1 MCRAHLQGLGSNRG
15 FHSALDVCSAMQVLR
30 TEGLEAALLER
41 GFCFDVMML
50 APMGFQKGIIQPG
63 VGWTADVTTRYL
75 PEVNLVVPLVHRQ
88 PVSVST
94 HIWLFFLTGN
104 PVRSTH
110 L

>member
-1 MCRAHLQGLGSNRG
+1 
-15 FHSALDVCSAMQVLR
+15 MQVLR

-75 PEVNLVVPLVHRQ
+75 PEVIQSVVRTYEDPSSKRMRKGRAAIPPRHLL
-88 PVSVST
+88 ST
-94 HIWLFFLTGN
+94 ASLKQWQQQTQQWRET
-104 PVRSTH
+104 VAEDYEA
-110 L
+110 